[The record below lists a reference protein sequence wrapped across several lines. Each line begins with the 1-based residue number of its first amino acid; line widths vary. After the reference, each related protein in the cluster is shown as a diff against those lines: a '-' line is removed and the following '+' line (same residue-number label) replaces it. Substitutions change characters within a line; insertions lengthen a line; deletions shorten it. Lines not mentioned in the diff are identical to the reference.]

1 MSVREIGKDYRRVRG
16 ASVGERGRAQHG
28 AYLPITSSVFR
39 ARSLISGAASRRGSS
54 RRDVVV
60 YSANWELL
68 GKVKTEAQPR
78 TRIVVLG
85 LQVAV

>member
-1 MSVREIGKDYRRVRG
+1 MNENSRSTVLV
-16 ASVGERGRAQHG
+16 
-28 AYLPITSSVFR
+28 PNTSSAFR
-39 ARSLISGAASRRGSS
+39 ARSMTPRAASRRGSS

-85 LQVAV
+85 LQAAV